1 MGSIIDQFE
10 RYIYDRLMKGE
21 VIICDRYI
29 YSVIARGIVRGVDE
43 KLALTLEKWVIKPD
57 IVFYLD
63 IEPYS
68 ALARRGGNNITY
80 WEAGKD
86 MLCFE
91 SDEMNF
97 IFFQSSV
104 RKIFLENANLWNFKI
119 LNAEKPTEWLI
130 KEIVNYLNEI

>member
-1 MGSIIDQFE
+1 MSYITLSSIKKGKKNFFGPVTNTLLHMTSIIDQFE

-68 ALARRGGNNITY
+68 ALARRGGTILHIGRQ
-80 WEAGKD
+80 E
-86 MLCFE
+86 
-91 SDEMNF
+91 
-97 IFFQSSV
+97 
-104 RKIFLENANLWNFKI
+104 KICYVLR
-119 LNAEKPTEWLI
+119 
-130 KEIVNYLNEI
+130 VMR